1 MRKKTNPELI
11 AYAIGTEVDA
21 VHLYSFILKRVKGE
35 AAKTIAHILKEEI
48 DHLAELYDLLSK
60 EMLDA

>member
-1 MRKKTNPELI
+1 MQKKTNPEII

-21 VHLYSFILKRVKGE
+21 VHLYSFILKRVKGD

-48 DHLAELYDLLSK
+48 DHLTELVDLLSK
-60 EMLDA
+60 EMMNA

>member
-1 MRKKTNPELI
+1 MRKKTNSEII

-21 VHLYSFILKRVKGE
+21 VHLYSFILRRVKGD

-48 DHLAELYDLLSK
+48 DHLAELFNLLSK
-60 EMLDA
+60 EELDA

>member
-1 MRKKTNPELI
+1 MQKKTNSEII

-21 VHLYSFILKRVKGE
+21 VHLYSFILRRVKGD

-48 DHLAELYDLLSK
+48 DHLTELFNLLSK
-60 EMLDA
+60 EGIDA

>member
-1 MRKKTNPELI
+1 MQKKTNSEII

-21 VHLYSFILKRVKGE
+21 VNLYFFILKRVKGD

-48 DHLAELYDLLSK
+48 DHLTELFNLLSK
-60 EMLDA
+60 ERMDA

>member
-1 MRKKTNPELI
+1 MQKKTNSEII

-21 VHLYSFILKRVKGE
+21 VHLYSFILRRVKGD

-48 DHLAELYDLLSK
+48 DHLAELFNLLSK
-60 EMLDA
+60 EELDA

>member
-1 MRKKTNPELI
+1 MRKKTNYEII

-21 VHLYSFILKRVKGE
+21 VHLYSFILRRVKGS

-48 DHLAELYDLLSK
+48 DHLTELFTLLS
-60 EMLDA
+60 EEVLDA